1 MELSANRGGH
11 IELGGSICNYT
22 ESIEVR
28 IQLFDTTLR
37 DGTQAEGVSLSCDDK
52 LHIAARLDEFGI
64 DYIEGGW
71 PGSNPKDMEFFD
83 RARRELNL
91 KHARLTAFG
100 STCKRDTDPAD
111 DPQIQLLLEANTSVI
126 SLFGKS
132 WDLHV
137 RDVLQTTP
145 AENLR
150 MIRESVAYLARH
162 DREVIYDAEHFFD
175 GYKDNADYALA
186 TLREAIA
193 GGAASI
199 VLCDTNGGALVWEVG
214 EIVGAVR
221 RALAAE
227 VASFNDSKN
236 GGPASGR
243 LRSGSVRLGIHAHN
257 DGDTGVANSLEAIRN
272 GCSHVQ
278 GTINGYGERCGNA
291 NLVSIIANMQLKMGY
306 DLVSPQA
313 LAHLTDLSHYVNEL
327 ANLRPNTHQPFV
339 GQSAFAH
346 KGGTHVNAVLKN
358 VDSYQHVDPEEI
370 GNQTRVLVSELSGKD
385 NIAVK
390 VDEFGV
396 EGLSREKE
404 RAVLQQ
410 IKEMENIGFEFES
423 AEASVDL
430 MLRRSDEAYRPSFSL
445 IDYSVSVAN
454 RAGRGLSSEAT
465 IKVEVGEQVYHEVA
479 EGNGPVNALMLALR
493 KAIQSYFPHLDR
505 LHLLDYKVRILNSDQ
520 GTGASVRVLITSS
533 DGVRNWTTVGASTNI
548 IEASWTAISDAVEY
562 FLVTYDPHEE
572 TSSSTSGAEIDKMK
586 PMADEAPP
594 VGKPVH
600 AEDGRRAQLT
610 SAT

>member
-1 MELSANRGGH
+1 MK
-11 IELGGSICNYT
+11 
-22 ESIEVR
+22 

-37 DGTQAEGVSLSCDDK
+37 DGAQAEGVSLSCDDK
-52 LHIAARLDEFGI
+52 LRIAARLDEFGV

-71 PGSNPKDMEFFD
+71 PGSNPKDMEFFE
-83 RARRELNL
+83 RAESELTLN
-91 KHARLTAFG
+91 HARLTAFG
-100 STCKRDTDPAD
+100 STCKRDTDPAA
-111 DPQIQLLLEANTSVI
+111 DPQIQLLLQANTPVV

-145 AENLR
+145 EENLR
-150 MIRESVAYLARH
+150 MIRESVDYLTRRG
-162 DREVIYDAEHFFD
+162 REVVYDAEHFFD
-175 GYKDNADYALA
+175 GYKKNAEYAVE
-186 TLREAIA
+186 TLRQAIA
-193 GGAASI
+193 GGASCI
-199 VLCDTNGGALVWEVG
+199 VLCDTNGGSLVWEVG
-214 EIVGAVR
+214 EIVRTVR
-221 RALAAE
+221 RELSADLASPLE
-227 VASFNDSKN
+227 SGN
-236 GGPASGR
+236 GARTGAQPG
-243 LRSGSVRLGIHAHN
+243 GGKVTLGIHAHN
-257 DGDTGVANSLEAIRN
+257 DGDTGVANSLEAVRN
-272 GCSHVQ
+272 GCTHVQ

-306 DLVSPQA
+306 ELVSRER

-339 GQSAFAH
+339 GRSAFAH

-358 VDSYQHVDPEEI
+358 VDSYQHVEPESL

-385 NIAVK
+385 NIAIK
-390 VDEFGV
+390 AGEFGV

-410 IKEMENIGFEFES
+410 IKELENVGFEFES

-430 MLRRSDEAYRPSFSL
+430 MLRRSQEGYQPSFSL
-445 IDYSVSVAN
+445 IDYTVSVAN

-465 IKVEVGEQVYHEVA
+465 IKAEVGGRIYHEVA

-493 KAIQSYFPHLDR
+493 KAIQGHFPHLDR
-505 LHLLDYKVRILNSDQ
+505 MHLLDYKVRIINSDQ

-533 DGVRNWTTVGASTNI
+533 DGVHNWTTVGASTNI

-562 FLVTYDPHEE
+562 FLVVYDPEVDNGLPARGADIDHARPPASGSVPDSLQMVSEASPSAE
-572 TSSSTSGAEIDKMK
+572 LSSAG
-586 PMADEAPP
+586 
-594 VGKPVH
+594 
-600 AEDGRRAQLT
+600 
-610 SAT
+610 

>member
-1 MELSANRGGH
+1 MRFE
-11 IELGGSICNYT
+11 
-22 ESIEVR
+22 EVK

-37 DGTQAEGVSLSCDDK
+37 DGAQAEGVSLSCDDK
-52 LHIAARLDEFGI
+52 LRIATRLDEFGI

-71 PGSNPKDMEFFD
+71 PGSNPKDMEFFE
-83 RARRELNL
+83 RAESELTL
-91 KHARLTAFG
+91 RHARLTAFG

-111 DPQIQLLLEANTSVI
+111 DPQIQLLLQANTPVV

-145 AENLR
+145 KENLR
-150 MIRESVAYLARH
+150 MIRESVAFLTGRG
-162 DREVIYDAEHFFD
+162 REVIYDAEHFFD
-175 GYKDNADYALA
+175 GYKENAEYALA
-186 TLREAIA
+186 TLRRAIA
-193 GGAASI
+193 GGASSV
-199 VLCDTNGGALVWEVG
+199 VLCDTNGGSLVWEIG
-214 EIVGAVR
+214 EIVRTVR
-221 RALAAE
+221 RELASDLAP
-227 VASFNDSKN
+227 VAAGGN
-236 GGPASGR
+236 GSSSPQPGAGT
-243 LRSGSVRLGIHAHN
+243 VTLGIHAHN
-257 DGDTGVANSLEAIRN
+257 DSDTGVANSLEALRN
-272 GCSHVQ
+272 GCTHVQ

-306 DLVSPQA
+306 DLVSKER

-339 GQSAFAH
+339 GRSAFAH

-358 VDSYQHVDPEEI
+358 VDSYQHVEPERL

-385 NIAVK
+385 NISIKAG
-390 VDEFGV
+390 EFGV

-410 IKEMENIGFEFES
+410 IKELENVGFEFES

-430 MLRRSDEAYRPSFSL
+430 MLRRSQEGYQPSFSL

-465 IKVEVGEQVYHEVA
+465 IKAEVGDRIYHEVS

-493 KAIQSYFPHLDR
+493 KAIQGHFPHLDR
-505 LHLLDYKVRILNSDQ
+505 MHLLDYKVRIINSDQ

-533 DGVRNWTTVGASTNI
+533 DGVHNWTTVGASTNI

-562 FLVTYDPHEE
+562 FLINYDPNDA
-572 TSSSTSGAEIDKMK
+572 SGLPARGADIDY
-586 PMADEAPP
+586 AQPP
-594 VGKPVH
+594 VSEYVANSTPVVSEERRS
-600 AEDGRRAQLT
+600 AELS
-610 SAT
+610 SAG